1 MDKKLRLEIVTP
13 ERIVYSDEIASLVVR
28 TLSGE
33 IGILFNHAPLIG
45 TLKPWPAKLNMLDGS
60 TRYINCAG
68 GFIEVKSNNI
78 TILTPA
84 AEVPEDIDYDRAM
97 AAKERAEKRL
107 RLENRHDVDVS
118 RAEAALQ
125 RAIARLATLKYD
137 K

>member
-28 TLSGE
+28 TLDGE

-45 TLKPWPAKLNMLDGS
+45 TLQEWPVKLNMLDG
-60 TRYINCAG
+60 TVRYINCAG
-68 GFIEVKSNNI
+68 GFIEVKSNNL

-84 AEVPEDIDYDRAM
+84 AEVPEDIDHDRAM
-97 AAKERAEKRL
+97 AAKERAERRL
-107 RLENRHDVDVS
+107 RVENRKDVDIE
-118 RAEAALQ
+118 RAEAALR
-125 RAIARLATLKYD
+125 RAISRLKTLEYD

>member
-13 ERIVYSDEIASLVVR
+13 ERIAYSDEIASFVVR
-28 TLSGE
+28 TLNGE

-45 TLKPWPAKLNMLDGS
+45 TLQAWPVKLNMLDGS
-60 TRYINCAG
+60 TRYVNCAG

-78 TILTPA
+78 TVLTPA
-84 AEVPEDIDYDRAM
+84 AEVPEDIDYNRAI

-107 RLENRHDVDVS
+107 RLENRKGVDID

-125 RAIARLATLKYD
+125 RAVARLKTLKYD